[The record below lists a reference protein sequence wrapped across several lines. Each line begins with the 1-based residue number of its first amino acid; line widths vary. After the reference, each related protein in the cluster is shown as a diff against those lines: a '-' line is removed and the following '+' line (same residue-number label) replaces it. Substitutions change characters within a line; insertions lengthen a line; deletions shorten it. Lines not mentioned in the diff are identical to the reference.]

1 MADKPTEIQQ
11 WITRV
16 QKASSAKEV
25 FATLNEFRPG
35 PWSDEERS
43 RMAKAYIRVLERVG
57 GGVPEETLD
66 EAGDKDDGP
75 VWYEK
80 M

>member
-1 MADKPTEIQQ
+1 MVEKTTDLQPWMVRIQKC
-11 WITRV
+11 T
-16 QKASSAKEV
+16 SAKEV

-35 PWSDEERS
+35 PWSDTDRAAV
-43 RMAKAYIRVLERVG
+43 AKAYIRVLERVG
-57 GGVPEETLD
+57 GSVTEETIED
-66 EAGDKDDGP
+66 ASDGNDGP

>member
-1 MADKPTEIQQ
+1 MVEKTTDLQPWLARIQ
-11 WITRV
+11 
-16 QKASSAKEV
+16 KCNSAKEV

-35 PWSDEERS
+35 PWSDDDR
-43 RMAKAYIRVLERVG
+43 AKVAKVYIRVLERVG
-57 GGVPEETLD
+57 GGGIQETID
-66 EAGDKDDGP
+66 DVADGNDGP